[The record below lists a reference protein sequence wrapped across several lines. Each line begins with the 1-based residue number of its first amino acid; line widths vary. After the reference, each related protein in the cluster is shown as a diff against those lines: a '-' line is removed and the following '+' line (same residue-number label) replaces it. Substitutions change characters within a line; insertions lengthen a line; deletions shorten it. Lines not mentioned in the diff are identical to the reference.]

1 MAYGSLFERL
11 NGETVGRDTRL
22 TEETLLASIL
32 NHLNKLL
39 QSRQGSVLCLPDYGL
54 PDLNDANASI
64 YDSINRIRRHVAW
77 AIMQY
82 EPRLTDVRVVHA
94 AEVGSPLALTFRIT
108 GMMRKDDLVA
118 PFSVSIDVCGS
129 SELRLQRVV

>member
-1 MAYGSLFERL
+1 
-11 NGETVGRDTRL
+11 
-22 TEETLLASIL
+22 
-32 NHLNKLL
+32 
-39 QSRQGSVLCLPDYGL
+39 VLCLPDYGL

-82 EPRLTDVRVVHA
+82 EPRLTDVRVMHA
-94 AEVGSPLALTFRIT
+94 AEVGSPLALTFRIIGT
-108 GMMRKDDLVA
+108 MRKDGLVA
-118 PFSVSIDVCGS
+118 PFSVGIDVCGG